1 MPFIQADLVRT
12 VTGQYKLNKLQSA
25 SEGDQLNNIFD
36 SLNFLGNT
44 AWRINQ
50 PILDMMI
57 QLYNTSGDMKLD
69 IIGPNLPNIERVNA
83 KYVS

>member
-1 MPFIQADLVRT
+1 MSADLVRT

-83 KYVS
+83 K

>member
-83 KYVS
+83 KYAS